1 MNLQRSNAEN
11 TSRDSGSS
19 DDDQDDGPAQGY
31 VSSANS
37 TPPPPTAADSDR
49 WHYHI
54 DFQTF
59 TNDLQAAANAVFPNE
74 TKSRY
79 SKVSVLMLSWAD
91 EDPKLPVSLEMDQLY
106 EVFRKIYHYETE
118 RWAIP
123 DENCHY
129 ELTGK
134 IMDFVK
140 PDADSKAHLKIVYYA
155 GHARLLETRQLVW
168 TRCKDLL

>member
-1 MNLQRSNAEN
+1 MSLHKTDTE
-11 TSRDSGSS
+11 SRDSRSG
-19 DDDQDDGPAQGY
+19 DDDKDGSPAQGY
-31 VSSANS
+31 ISSANS
-37 TPPPPTAADSDR
+37 TPPPPTAADNDR
-49 WHYHI
+49 WQYHI

-59 TNDLQAAANAVFPNE
+59 TNSLQAAANAVFPND

-79 SKVSVLMLSWAD
+79 SKVSVLMLSWTD
-91 EDPKLPVSLEMDQLY
+91 EDPKLPVSLEMDSLY
-106 EVFRKIYHYETE
+106 EVFHKTYGYETE

-140 PDADSKAHLKIVYYA
+140 PGPDSK
-155 GHARLLETRQLVW
+155 T
-168 TRCKDLL
+168 